1 MENEP
6 QPKAKPNVY
15 DLQEIDLNNIELFGC
30 SNNLPDEEP
39 KELPRWYV
47 LPGFIDEKDLGF

>member
-1 MENEP
+1 MENES
-6 QPKAKPNVY
+6 QPKAKPSVY

-30 SNNLPDEEP
+30 SNNLPDDEP

-47 LPGFIDEKDLGF
+47 MAGFIPESELPF